1 VDASAVSVV
10 PVGKIKSDEVEAALA
25 RAARVLRFPL
35 ELKGS
40 LPVPQ
45 GIEDRERGQFR
56 AATLLTR
63 LRASYP
69 QLGPG
74 RMVGVEEGGE
84 AKPPLKPDVILFITD
99 VDLFTANSDGVFTA
113 LLRKKG
119 LGVVSVRRLRE
130 AFYRRSADPGKQ
142 RARLIKEITRAS
154 ARSIGMPECNTPQCI
169 LSASN
174 MLADIDLKEEKLC
187 RACSQHMFQ
196 GTMRL

>member
-1 VDASAVSVV
+1 MDASAVSVV
-10 PVGKIKSDEVEAALA
+10 PVGKIKSDEVEAAMA

-40 LPVPQ
+40 LPAPQ

-63 LRASYP
+63 LRASFP

-74 RMVGVEEGGE
+74 RMIGIEEGGD
-84 AKPPLKPDVILFITD
+84 AKPPLRSDVILFVID
-99 VDLFTANSDGVFTA
+99 VELFTANSDGAFTA
-113 LLRKKG
+113 LLAKKG

-130 AFYRRSADPGKQ
+130 AFYRRSADAAKQ
-142 RARLIKEITRAS
+142 RTRLTKELVRAGARLT
-154 ARSIGMPECNTPQCI
+154 GMPQCNTPQCI

-187 RACSQHMFQ
+187 RACSQRMFQ

>member
-1 VDASAVSVV
+1 M
-10 PVGKIKSDEVEAALA
+10 A
-25 RAARVLRFPL
+25 RAARILRFPL

-45 GIEDRERGQFR
+45 GIEDRQRGQFR

-63 LRASYP
+63 LRASFP
-69 QLGPG
+69 QLGAG
-74 RMVGVEEGGE
+74 RMIGVEDGAE
-84 AKPPLKPDVILFITD
+84 AKPPLKPNVILFVTD
-99 VDLFTANSDGVFTA
+99 VDLFTANSDGAFTA

-142 RARLIKEITRAS
+142 RARLTKEITRAS
-154 ARSIGMPECNTPQCI
+154 ARSIGMPECKTPQCV
-169 LSASN
+169 LSASS

-187 RACSQHMFQ
+187 RACSERMFQ
-196 GTMRL
+196 GTVRL

>member
-1 VDASAVSVV
+1 MDASSVSVV
-10 PVGKIKSDEVEAALA
+10 PVGKVKSDEVEAALG

-63 LRASYP
+63 LHASLP

-74 RMVGVEEGGE
+74 RMIGVEEGGDD
-84 AKPPLKPDVILFITD
+84 KPPFAPDKVVFVTD

-113 LLRKKG
+113 LLRTKG
-119 LGVVSVRRLRE
+119 LAVVSVRRLRE

-142 RARLIKEITRAS
+142 RARLTKEIIRAS
-154 ARSIGMPECNTPQCI
+154 ARLIGMPECKTPQCV
-169 LSASN
+169 LAASN
-174 MLADIDLKEEKLC
+174 MLADLDLKEEKFC
-187 RACSQHMFQ
+187 RACSQRLFQ
-196 GTMRL
+196 GTVQL